1 MRRAGFAISGGVDSM
16 ALAYLYS
23 RMRKANELLPKAHGF
38 IVDHKARPESAEEA
52 QWVAEELRGK
62 CKLTSKSC
70 LYDSLL
76 TVHR

>member
-1 MRRAGFAISGGVDSM
+1 
-16 ALAYLYS
+16 
-23 RMRKANELLPKAHGF
+23 MRKANELLPKAHGF